1 MIMSYKSI
9 FSNTINR
16 QQTGGIT
23 MTELSRFQKD
33 VEQLVSKGNN
43 VAGMKARKATLEL
56 RSLLKEFRKM
66 SVEVAK

>member
-1 MIMSYKSI
+1 MNKLLVDIQRK
-9 FSNTINR
+9 FAV
-16 QQTGGIT
+16 
-23 MTELSRFQKD
+23 FQKD

-43 VAGMKARKATLEL
+43 VAGMKAHKATLEL

>member
-1 MIMSYKSI
+1 
-9 FSNTINR
+9 
-16 QQTGGIT
+16 
-23 MTELSRFQKD
+23 
-33 VEQLVSKGNN
+33 

>member
-1 MIMSYKSI
+1 MNKLLVDIQRK
-9 FSNTINR
+9 FAV
-16 QQTGGIT
+16 
-23 MTELSRFQKD
+23 FQKD

>member
-1 MIMSYKSI
+1 MNKLLVDIQRK
-9 FSNTINR
+9 FAV
-16 QQTGGIT
+16 
-23 MTELSRFQKD
+23 FQKD

-43 VAGMKARKATLEL
+43 VAAMKARKATLEL

>member
-1 MIMSYKSI
+1 MQRK
-9 FSNTINR
+9 FAV
-16 QQTGGIT
+16 
-23 MTELSRFQKD
+23 FQKD

-43 VAGMKARKATLEL
+43 VAGMKAHKATLEL